1 TVSHGLYNNLRH
13 FAADRFA
20 GAQTT
25 TFLGKA
31 FSRFMEGEDP
41 TEFSWTDKLGFLA
54 EGIATG
60 QIFELAKPANASLW
74 RQFSN
79 AFSQS
84 SVKARLA
91 DETKGVAEPER
102 RAFIIAN
109 FFASHLAFHFF
120 TNFVKKLSSGNPLEA
135 VQDVSMLV
143 PVLAPLSPYVYAFK
157 SQSAD
162 RRWLA
167 KVSES
172 LNGELAP
179 SLRNKKRAWFTDTLE
194 DVNGVANTIRRLT
207 SACVAD
213 GH

>member
-31 FSRFMEGEDP
+31 FSRFMEREDQ

-54 EGIATG
+54 QGIATE

-91 DETKGVAEPER
+91 GETKGGAGTER
-102 RAFIIAN
+102 RGVF
-109 FFASHLAFHFF
+109 
-120 TNFVKKLSSGNPLEA
+120 
-135 VQDVSMLV
+135 LV
-143 PVLAPLSPYVYAFK
+143 TFL
-157 SQSAD
+157 
-162 RRWLA
+162 
-167 KVSES
+167 
-172 LNGELAP
+172 
-179 SLRNKKRAWFTDTLE
+179 
-194 DVNGVANTIRRLT
+194 
-207 SACVAD
+207 
-213 GH
+213 